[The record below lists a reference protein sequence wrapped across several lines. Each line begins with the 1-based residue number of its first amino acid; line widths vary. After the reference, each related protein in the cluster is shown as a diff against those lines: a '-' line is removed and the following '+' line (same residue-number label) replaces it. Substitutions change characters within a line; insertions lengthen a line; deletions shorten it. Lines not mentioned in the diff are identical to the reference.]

1 MRYFHLLNLVNL
13 SYFWKNFVKVQY
25 ESFITI
31 AANISFSCLILLTIV
46 LTIVVNDVIVTV
58 TIIVIIIANTVS
70 IVIVIF
76 IY

>member
-25 ESFITI
+25 ASLLLVAPT
-31 AANISFSCLILLTIV
+31 ISFSCLIFLTTI
-46 LTIVVNDVIVTV
+46 LTIVVNDVIVIV
-58 TIIVIIIANTVS
+58 TIIVIIIANTVL